1 MSQLLCGTSKDGQS
15 SGQVGRASWGRPRQR
30 TVELTAHRTSPDI
43 DVATAVALLQT
54 LNLEILGSRSA
65 TLTLEEWCRRQH
77 LAEDPRI
84 VAKRLNKP
92 PTPLSPEQTE
102 WLQMS
107 PEEEVRHRKVQLLC
121 GSRVLSEAENWY
133 VPNRLTAEMNRLLDN
148 TDTPFG
154 KAIQP
159 LSPRRRTV
167 EVKLLWS
174 LLSERCVK
182 DRGQPVRIPDS
193 VFEHRV
199 LLYSAVHRPLSILKE
214 TYKRQL
220 LAGASTS

>member
-1 MSQLLCGTSKDGQS
+1 M
-15 SGQVGRASWGRPRQR
+15 
-30 TVELTAHRTSPDI
+30 ELTAHRTSPDI

-84 VAKRLNKP
+84 AAKRLNEP

-107 PEEEVRHRKVQLLC
+107 PEEEVRHRKMQLLC

-133 VPNRLTAEMNRLLDN
+133 VPNRLTAEMNRLLDT

-154 KAIQP
+154 KAIQ
-159 LSPRRRTV
+159 
-167 EVKLLWS
+167 
-174 LLSERCVK
+174 LLSSMTPNG
-182 DRGQPVRIPDS
+182 RGEVVVVSALREVREGSRPTREDS
-193 VFEHRV
+193 GFGVRTPCSS
-199 LLYSAVHRPLSILKE
+199 LQRRAQAVVDPEGELTNGNYLPGL
-214 TYKRQL
+214 Q
-220 LAGASTS
+220 TS